1 MSINKMEH
9 VDEIEQFI
17 IDNHLCIPKDDYI
30 RLFEVKASY
39 YQNKIIY

>member
-1 MSINKMEH
+1 MSINIMEK
-9 VDEIEQFI
+9 VNEIERFI

-39 YQNKIIY
+39 Y